1 MNNILLRQ
9 LKNQL
14 QSRSVNSVKYIYPE
28 ELLDMIGCDDH
39 RAEQFIIWLNAERL
53 LKYIYVVNCKCGE
66 TVYVHE
72 NRLFYTKDD
81 IYCSRCGFLFGRDE
95 IKRKG
100 QLMYS
105 LNKQAIMDYDD
116 ETLQWKKR
124 GYKQNIIPMRV
135 SENVEDFIM
144 KKKKVFIGSSKEA
157 EEELTII
164 SAMLDDLGAEA
175 RPWNSLTNPVFV
187 AGNYTLDSLFKVA
200 EEVDCSFFLFNAD
213 DEIWYTEYF

>member
-72 NRLFYTKDD
+72 NRLFILKMIFIVVDVDFYLVEMKL
-81 IYCSRCGFLFGRDE
+81 SA
-95 IKRKG
+95 K
-100 QLMYS
+100 
-105 LNKQAIMDYDD
+105 
-116 ETLQWKKR
+116 
-124 GYKQNIIPMRV
+124 V
-135 SENVEDFIM
+135 S
-144 KKKKVFIGSSKEA
+144 
-157 EEELTII
+157 
-164 SAMLDDLGAEA
+164 
-175 RPWNSLTNPVFV
+175 
-187 AGNYTLDSLFKVA
+187 
-200 EEVDCSFFLFNAD
+200 
-213 DEIWYTEYF
+213 